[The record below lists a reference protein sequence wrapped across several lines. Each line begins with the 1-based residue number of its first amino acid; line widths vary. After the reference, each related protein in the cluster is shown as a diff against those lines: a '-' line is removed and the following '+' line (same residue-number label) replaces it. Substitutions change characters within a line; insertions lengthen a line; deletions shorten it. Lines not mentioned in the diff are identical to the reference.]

1 MEQTALA
8 NKPDIP
14 MAIRDNV
21 SDPPN
26 KLAIAV
32 FQIMSKCSGRWIK
45 LVEAAVFGAKPQIAA
60 TVLGDALN
68 RSATETVGVVGVMN
82 GSG

>member
-1 MEQTALA
+1 MEQATLA

-14 MAIRDNV
+14 LPARDHF

-32 FQIMSKCSGRWIK
+32 IQIMSKCSGPWIK
-45 LVEAAVFGAKPQIAA
+45 LVEAAVYGAKPQIAA
-60 TVLGDALN
+60 TVAGDAFQPN
-68 RSATETVGVVGVMN
+68 RR
-82 GSG
+82 